1 MRRVRCE
8 WRPAVVAVVVMTIL
22 ACGCGDGAPRESTPV
37 EAPSKPMAE
46 VTFIDIAA
54 EAGLTLSTRGG
65 NEDKH
70 HLLESTGTGVALA
83 DYDGDGDEDIYLT
96 TSQTTDEWMAGKRPR
111 ANALYRNDGGGT
123 FDDVAEEAGVDLRAW
138 SAGAYFADYDNDG
151 DKDLFVTTWGPNVL
165 YRNDGDGTFTD
176 VTAEAGVAGAEDA
189 WTSSAGFGDL
199 DGDGDLDLYVVNYC
213 VYDLWDP
220 PLGGALCIWNGL
232 AVYAGPRGF
241 IGQPDMLYRNNG
253 DGTFT
258 DISHDSGIF
267 RDVPFY
273 GLGVVMSDLD
283 DDGDLDIFVAN
294 DSVANFLFRNDGEM
308 RFQEI
313 GAFANVATNED
324 AKDQAGMGTDAADF
338 NGDGLIDLIVTNFSH
353 ECNTVHRNEGNL
365 FFTDATF
372 EVGFRDSFLKLVW
385 GVKFFD
391 YDNDA
396 WLDVYAANGH
406 IYTEVDGEAR
416 LNTSYKQVNSLYRNL
431 GGGKFEDVTEVSGP
445 GLAIAECSRGVAV
458 FDVDRDGDRDLLV
471 TNLDSTP
478 SLLRNDGGDRR
489 SWVSFLLRGV
499 RSNRDAVGARLTVE
513 TGDHVQVRDA
523 NPFGSYQSN
532 SSYEVHFGLAEAETV
547 DRLSIVWPS
556 GESEELTDLPARMFY
571 EITEGQGVTASVPAG
586 AVLAP

>member
-1 MRRVRCE
+1 
-8 WRPAVVAVVVMTIL
+8 
-22 ACGCGDGAPRESTPV
+22 
-37 EAPSKPMAE
+37 MAE
-46 VTFIDIAA
+46 VTFIDIAP

-338 NGDGLIDLIVTNFSH
+338 DGDGRIDLIVTNFSH